1 MHCLPQTK
9 HDSMLCSTAVNE
21 AVYEQPWIKT
31 QVVPGVQS
39 VITGEGP
46 AVVCVEQPEL
56 SGGTGEAVDATSSE
70 GPAVGVEQQPFG
82 GTGEAAGAPSNVNP
96 RKVWFAFVK
105 SGRSQVPGL
114 NLYGDAQCA
123 KQW

>member
-1 MHCLPQTK
+1 MHCLPETK

-39 VITGEGP
+39 VIASEGP
-46 AVVCVEQPEL
+46 AVVGVEQPDP
-56 SGGTGEAVDATSSE
+56 SGGTGEAVDATSSG

>member
-9 HDSMLCSTAVNE
+9 HDSIQCSTAVNE

-39 VITGEGP
+39 VRAGEGL
-46 AVVCVEQPEL
+46 AVVGVEQPEP
-56 SGGTGEAVDATSSE
+56 SGGTGEAVDAPSNE

-105 SGRSQVPGL
+105 SGRSQVPRP
-114 NLYGDAQCA
+114 NLYGDAQCV